1 MEIKTELDLLK
12 AETRNSSHK
21 KSGNSLFSEVKYG
34 KAYPGWLGKNFFAKK
49 SCKNTNTN
57 FCNSW
62 GF

>member
-34 KAYPGWLGKNFFAKK
+34 KVYPGWFSKKIFATKFL
-49 SCKNTNTN
+49 KNTI
-57 FCNSW
+57 
-62 GF
+62 